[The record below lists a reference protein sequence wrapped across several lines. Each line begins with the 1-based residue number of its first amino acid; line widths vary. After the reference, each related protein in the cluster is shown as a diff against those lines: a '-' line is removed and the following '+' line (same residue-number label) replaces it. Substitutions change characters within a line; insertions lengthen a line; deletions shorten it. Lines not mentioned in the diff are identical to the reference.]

1 MAPIATVP
9 YIACAVAASPG
20 GTIWPSKRIQARC
33 SRAKLSPCRGSIKA
47 IAPTSVVIAI
57 TVQRTMP
64 AAAAS
69 VIARIGRMQPRRRGP
84 ITTNTSTSA
93 PTDSDH
99 NKLAVGG
106 DIPAAF
112 HRIIAKESCMAWL
125 PSTSAAMVS
134 TNLNSRSRK
143 SPCMERLL
151 PELADAIEGRD
162 AAATIVAVA
171 AAARRKADPP
181 QMITF
186 RSTATIA

>member
-1 MAPIATVP
+1 M
-9 YIACAVAASPG
+9 
-20 GTIWPSKRIQARC
+20 
-33 SRAKLSPCRGSIKA
+33 
-47 IAPTSVVIAI
+47 
-57 TVQRTMP
+57 MP

-69 VIARIGRMQPRRRGP
+69 VIARVGPIQSRGRGP

-125 PSTSAAMVS
+125 PSTSAAMAS
-134 TNLNSRSRK
+134 TDLNSCSRN
-143 SPCMERLL
+143 SARMERL
-151 PELADAIEGRD
+151 PPTLADAIEGRD
-162 AAATIVAVA
+162 AVTTIVAVA
-171 AAARRKADPP
+171 AAATRNADPP

-186 RSTATIA
+186 RSTTSIA

>member
-9 YIACAVAASPG
+9 YIACAVAANPG
-20 GTIWPSKRIQARC
+20 GTIWPSRRMEARC
-33 SRAKLSPCRGSIKA
+33 SKAKLTPCRGSIKA
-47 IAPTSVVIAI
+47 IAPTFAVIAI
-57 TVQRTMP
+57 TVQRTTP

-69 VIARIGRMQPRRRGP
+69 IIARVGPIQSRRRGP

-106 DIPAAF
+106 DTPASLQ
-112 HRIIAKESCMAWL
+112 RITAKESCMAWL

-134 TNLNSRSRK
+134 TNLNSRSRN
-143 SPCMERLL
+143 SPRMETL
-151 PELADAIEGRD
+151 PPTLAGAIEGRD
-162 AAATIVAVA
+162 AVTTIVAVA
-171 AAARRKADPP
+171 AAATRKADPP
-181 QMITF
+181 QMITS